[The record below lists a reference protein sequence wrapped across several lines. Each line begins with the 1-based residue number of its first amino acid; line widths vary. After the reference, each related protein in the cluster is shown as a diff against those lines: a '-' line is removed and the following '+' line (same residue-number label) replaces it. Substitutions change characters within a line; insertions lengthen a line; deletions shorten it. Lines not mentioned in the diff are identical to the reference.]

1 MASVAQ
7 DPIYQTI
14 FKIQYFVLQPH
25 FTGPLFVRIAFHD
38 AATWNRNSTTNK
50 GGCAPSCY
58 TPLYRLLAFLTS
70 KLCLSLCHKRT
81 FLLVPS
87 AYMRVCAVLCK
98 FFHSDDAVRQR
109 QRVSSLRVRLALQR
123 RPAALC
129 KPAGLGACWIPY
141 HDSEHKGSLG
151 ERCQKVPLGAMHAS
165 SMPHTRVPGEEA
177 LLPES
182 HRPQNHR
189 AVLGRLNLKI

>member
-70 KLCLSLCHKRT
+70 NSSSSLCHKRT

-87 AYMRVCAVLCK
+87 AYMCVCAVLSK
-98 FFHSDDAVRQR
+98 FFQMMLCGSANGSVRYEFDWP
-109 QRVSSLRVRLALQR
+109 SNGGLQR
-123 RPAALC
+123 FAYPLVWVRAGSPIMTQNIKEAWVNAARQ
-129 KPAGLGACWIPY
+129 Y
-141 HDSEHKGSLG
+141 HLV
-151 ERCQKVPLGAMHAS
+151 RC
-165 SMPHTRVPGEEA
+165 MPPPCHTRVCRERRDRF
-177 LLPES
+177 LS
-182 HRPQNHR
+182 HTGHKTVARLW
-189 AVLGRLNLKI
+189 AV